1 VWTADVVRIG
11 GVGLDEVRRRDVEKV
26 ELFRSKSGF
35 LEKKASFLDE
45 NAKYIYI

>member
-26 ELFRSKSGF
+26 LRTFSV
-35 LEKKASFLDE
+35 EKWVFEGK
-45 NAKYIYI
+45 KKQ